1 MNNFDLLHSMQ
12 QDLFKELLQKL
23 ILNFPIQ
30 LLEKK
35 YIDLILSNS
44 ELFHTFLVSSP
55 SVQKVLL
62 ENIEPE
68 VLHSYIDINSAES
81 FFKTIT
87 SWIDNGTISDKD
99 MIPILQPLIYKLEQ
113 SNKRQFIKKLVEISP
128 IFISPS
134 QGLINISEDDL
145 IDLIDN
151 GLEVQ
156 ISRWKKYQSNLNIIE
171 HIIKNGH
178 IKDFKSINPLIIFD
192 NPHLFQQVLQSEFLY
207 DEFLDVVETSMLPK
221 NHLNFIIDFFITN
234 LSKYPLTLKR
244 IKFFKYHISHQEKSQ
259 YLFTKLKINVIDCL
273 NLPNPNRNPNHIF
286 ATYFLMDSDDDKLFL
301 LEKLLEFNTPP
312 FNKLYLSNIQIV
324 LQNILTDKPFKDE
337 FYSLVGYHDFLNFH
351 KVLGVNPI
359 HFLMYATK
367 DENDARKPL
376 ELKTQKFLDSCLQT
390 LQYFYLRNNLSFN
403 ENIAKNLTK
412 KVQKI

>member
-12 QDLFKELLQKL
+12 KDLFKELLQKL

-134 QGLINISEDDL
+134 QGLINISEDCL
-145 IDLIDN
+145 ISLIDN

-156 ISRWKKYQSNLNIIE
+156 ISK
-171 HIIKNGH
+171 
-178 IKDFKSINPLIIFD
+178 
-192 NPHLFQQVLQSEFLY
+192 
-207 DEFLDVVETSMLPK
+207 
-221 NHLNFIIDFFITN
+221 
-234 LSKYPLTLKR
+234 
-244 IKFFKYHISHQEKSQ
+244 
-259 YLFTKLKINVIDCL
+259 
-273 NLPNPNRNPNHIF
+273 
-286 ATYFLMDSDDDKLFL
+286 
-301 LEKLLEFNTPP
+301 
-312 FNKLYLSNIQIV
+312 
-324 LQNILTDKPFKDE
+324 
-337 FYSLVGYHDFLNFH
+337 
-351 KVLGVNPI
+351 
-359 HFLMYATK
+359 
-367 DENDARKPL
+367 
-376 ELKTQKFLDSCLQT
+376 
-390 LQYFYLRNNLSFN
+390 
-403 ENIAKNLTK
+403 
-412 KVQKI
+412 

>member
-12 QDLFKELLQKL
+12 QDLFKELFQKL

-192 NPHLFQQVLQSEFLY
+192 NPYLFQQVL
-207 DEFLDVVETSMLPK
+207 
-221 NHLNFIIDFFITN
+221 
-234 LSKYPLTLKR
+234 
-244 IKFFKYHISHQEKSQ
+244 
-259 YLFTKLKINVIDCL
+259 
-273 NLPNPNRNPNHIF
+273 
-286 ATYFLMDSDDDKLFL
+286 
-301 LEKLLEFNTPP
+301 
-312 FNKLYLSNIQIV
+312 
-324 LQNILTDKPFKDE
+324 
-337 FYSLVGYHDFLNFH
+337 
-351 KVLGVNPI
+351 
-359 HFLMYATK
+359 
-367 DENDARKPL
+367 
-376 ELKTQKFLDSCLQT
+376 
-390 LQYFYLRNNLSFN
+390 
-403 ENIAKNLTK
+403 
-412 KVQKI
+412 

>member
-12 QDLFKELLQKL
+12 KDLFKELLQKL

-156 ISRWKKYQSNLNIIE
+156 ISR
-171 HIIKNGH
+171 
-178 IKDFKSINPLIIFD
+178 
-192 NPHLFQQVLQSEFLY
+192 
-207 DEFLDVVETSMLPK
+207 
-221 NHLNFIIDFFITN
+221 
-234 LSKYPLTLKR
+234 
-244 IKFFKYHISHQEKSQ
+244 
-259 YLFTKLKINVIDCL
+259 
-273 NLPNPNRNPNHIF
+273 
-286 ATYFLMDSDDDKLFL
+286 
-301 LEKLLEFNTPP
+301 
-312 FNKLYLSNIQIV
+312 
-324 LQNILTDKPFKDE
+324 
-337 FYSLVGYHDFLNFH
+337 
-351 KVLGVNPI
+351 
-359 HFLMYATK
+359 
-367 DENDARKPL
+367 
-376 ELKTQKFLDSCLQT
+376 
-390 LQYFYLRNNLSFN
+390 
-403 ENIAKNLTK
+403 
-412 KVQKI
+412 